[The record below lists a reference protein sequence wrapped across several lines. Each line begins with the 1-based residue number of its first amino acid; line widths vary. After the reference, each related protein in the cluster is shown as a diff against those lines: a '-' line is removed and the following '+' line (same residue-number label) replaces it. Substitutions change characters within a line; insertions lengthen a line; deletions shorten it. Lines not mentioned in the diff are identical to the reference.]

1 MSAKLLTIQ
10 ETMQRLGGRD
20 FFQQLR
26 EHISIIANA
35 TGETGGKGRLT
46 ISIETSKPKGS
57 TVDDPMVQFKTQ
69 IVPKLPAAPARVTH
83 LYVSEIGLHTQDPRQ
98 EQMEFRVVENEA
110 ADVREAG
117 GAQPSVREA

>member
-10 ETMQRLGGRD
+10 ETMQRLGGRE

-35 TGETGGKGRLT
+35 TGETGGKGKLT

-57 TVDDPMVQFKTQ
+57 TLDDPMVQFKTQ

-83 LYVSEIGLHTQDPRQ
+83 LYVSDAGLHTQDPRQ
-98 EQMEFRVVENEA
+98 EQMDFRVIEGAPSEVRSDGAAAPIVKEA
-110 ADVREAG
+110 
-117 GAQPSVREA
+117 